1 MTDVRKLVMTVL
13 LLGLS
18 PMLLADNLSEK
29 RIQQWL
35 TAMPSLTSW
44 LHQHQEA
51 LHSEHIMEESSDME
65 QVFAKSIELLR
76 AKGLYDEFNQ
86 LTRKQG
92 YQNVEQWSAASRDIS
107 LAYMALQMEQEQ
119 ITVVQLEEQLAKLE
133 QAPVPAEQKA
143 MMTEMMQTSLMML
156 MSTQGVSDQDKQL
169 VRQYASQIE
178 TQFNAQNDDD
188 GSSQADHGSY
198 SDHDH

>member
-44 LHQHQEA
+44 LHQNQEA

-156 MSTQGVSDQDKQL
+156 KSTQGVSDQDKQL

-178 TQFNAQNDDD
+178 TQFNAQNDGG
-188 GSSQADHGSY
+188 GSSQADHGSHP
-198 SDHDH
+198 DHDH

>member
-1 MTDVRKLVMTVL
+1 MTVL